1 MQLANK
7 EVRAAAKATG
17 VRFWQICKV
26 LCISEAT
33 LTRLLREELSED
45 EKLELLAVIKQIGG
59 EQCDK

>member
-45 EKLELLAVIKQIGG
+45 EKLELLTIIEQIGG